1 MAFQVLIDNG
11 NGSEVIDY
19 AHYIAPGSI
28 VVDDKVNQPT
38 QITMVLNNVDD
49 AFVVPVREAYV
60 RIYSTKYGRVL
71 ATGFISQIPAQ
82 SFNGLSPNTPST
94 GFKSF
99 SYSITIT
106 SDDYLLS
113 AKSFEFFPAQ
123 VGMGSGQL
131 LAVMANKL
139 APGFF
144 DCTMDAVTGDLI
156 PYFQYDPTK
165 TWGQYAKTF
174 ADNYRFRVG
183 IRNKR
188 MFFAPYGDE
197 PLGIAY
203 DENQPQRTFKT
214 SGLNTSLMNTPL
226 VNDAIVIGAEEPG
239 NMHEDYFVGDGF
251 TGNFGLRH
259 LLFEGETTDLINEP
273 WNESEINTQNWT
285 VVDPTDSFFMAGT
298 LNVVAGPGTDYG
310 LSYIVYNS
318 AIEMA
323 GKLIIEHG
331 EILPIDTTTALIGGV
346 YSRLEAKL
354 PTVNLIHNASNFQ
367 TESWVASGGVPP
379 TLLPNGIVSYP
390 HGPSDLQQSLG
401 PVATFGTDFNLSFSA
416 MSLSGAGGSLDVIVI
431 DPSNQQILIEQV
443 INVSGTLAFF
453 SFSGAFPIGLGAEF
467 PIPGSDLL
475 VTFRNNIL
483 DVGKIVKFSGIQLE
497 YSSFA
502 TPFVD
507 TADEANWA
515 MTDVFLPY
523 ANCVAGFD
531 LRDGPTGVTPSVSG
545 ASGVGIQ
552 PVYNGTLVGSPVYT
566 QVNHN
571 YVVRTIFSCYNQS
584 RYNTVYRTLA
594 GTPFGGDNL
603 VAYGDITWVIDDL
616 DLTFPW
622 ANPQEIRF
630 TIRNVLLPSF
640 VVYAPVNNNNGN
652 MTLSYTSA
660 YLPPQGSTQ
669 LSSFYAFVNA
679 QAMAPLSGWPW
690 PPLPPQIDSLPVM
703 DYEMGFGIYGPIASI
718 TNGTGGDTSEL
729 AFYSN
734 NIPSLGARI
743 HFQSWEAQA
752 AVARVQNLTSIT
764 AQAGVVGDDG
774 DRLSVFTQL
783 SPLPR
788 SSEECELAAVQAI
801 ADRVNP
807 VYNGSYTVEHT
818 FFNFVNNDYPRSG
831 RILNINAP
839 ERDINYEDFIVNE
852 VQITITEL
860 WEEQLMVVLTFAPSK
875 YLDTLIQKFLPPP
888 TGVLTATDTLNPPT
902 PVQLENVGSAFAKD
916 LDNCKLGNGPLD
928 PEWSVTGFDSL
939 GSGSLSFG
947 TYWVVLTQINAGG
960 ETARSQEIVVV
971 LAVGNSIEIGLL
983 SLIQECTAVRAYVSS
998 TGPGL
1003 EAFYIDLSPTN
1014 PTFISS
1020 FPTNPGTPPV
1030 PVTNIG
1036 FDSSFAYCAVND
1048 VDVSVVEVR
1057 RTDSG
1062 WGTNNRD
1069 LINRYGVQ
1077 KFVLPRL
1084 SFEQSWFLRGTA
1096 PGCSFQAVDSLGAGD
1111 FPLGTYKISMTLISL
1126 AGESA
1131 PSVEQ
1136 EITLTVGNGFEIFP
1150 SNPLGLPTCRF
1161 YITANNGLLGN
1172 QTYYEDVPTAGT
1184 IFLTTLPTFLGNPP
1198 AMLVSRRS
1206 KVIRIYAPLIPNPP
1220 ILDPTQPINP
1230 DPYSN
1235 PGHIQFWF
1243 AENGDVRNVYGLEIR
1258 GSDNTTILLQRA
1270 IASPYDLIW
1279 TLDNT
1284 VTKNRTVTIF
1294 AYFINSLGEYS
1305 TAGLE
1310 VTVTIPV
1317 PPAPILGLGGKLTT
1331 HIQLVLDQ
1339 CKWPSGPYNNQVRQ
1353 DIAQTEI
1360 QWSKDPEFGGE

>member
-1 MAFQVLIDNG
+1 MFQIWIDNR
-11 NGSEVIDY
+11 NGDEAVDY
-19 AHYIAPGSI
+19 AHYVAPGSI
-28 VVDDKVNQPT
+28 VVDDKINLPT

-71 ATGFISQIPAQ
+71 ATGFVSQIPAQ
-82 SFNGLSPNTPST
+82 SFNGLSSKTPST
-94 GFKSF
+94 GWKSF
-99 SYSITIT
+99 SYTITIT
-106 SDDYLLS
+106 SDDYLLN

-123 VGMGSGQL
+123 TGMGSGQL
-131 LAVMANKL
+131 LAMMANKL

-144 DCTMDAVTGDLI
+144 DCTMDSVTGDLI
-156 PYFQYDPTK
+156 PYFQYDPTQ

-174 ADNYRFRVG
+174 ADNYRYRVG

-203 DENQPQRTFKT
+203 DETQPQRTFKT

-259 LLFEGETTDLINEP
+259 LLFEGISTDLINES
-273 WNESEINTQNWT
+273 WTESEINTQNWT

-323 GKLIIEHG
+323 GKLTIEHG
-331 EILPIDTTTALIGGV
+331 EVLPIDTTTALIGGV

-367 TESWVASGGVPP
+367 TESWTATGGNPP
-379 TLLPNGIVSYP
+379 TIYEDGVVAYPNGPSYI
-390 HGPSDLQQSLG
+390 SQLVG
-401 PVATFGTDFNLSFSA
+401 PVATFGTDFNISFSA
-416 MSLSGAGGSLDVIVI
+416 QTVSGAGGGLGILI
-431 DPSNQQILIEQV
+431 LDPSNGQVLIDATAS
-443 INVSGTLAFF
+443 VSGSLAFF
-453 SFSGAFPIGLGAEF
+453 SFSGSFPIGLGAQF

-475 VTFRNNIL
+475 VLIGNNLI
-483 DVGKIVKFSGIQLE
+483 DTAKTVKFSGLQLE

-507 TADEANWA
+507 TADESNWA

-552 PVYNGTLVGSPVYT
+552 PVYNGSLVGSPVYT
-566 QVNHN
+566 QENHN

-594 GTPFGGDNL
+594 GTPYGGDNL
-603 VAYGDITWVIDDL
+603 DAYGDITWVIDDL

-630 TIRNVLLPSF
+630 AIRNVKLPSF
-640 VVYAPVNNNNGN
+640 VLYAPVNNKNSN

-690 PPLPPQIDSLPVM
+690 PPFPDQIDSLPVM

-743 HFQSWEAQA
+743 HFESWEAQA
-752 AVARVQNLTSIT
+752 AVARVQNLSSIT
-764 AQAGVVGDDG
+764 AQAAVVGDDG
-774 DRLSVFTQL
+774 DRLTVFTSL
-783 SPLPR
+783 NPLPR
-788 SSEECELAAVQAI
+788 SSEECELAGAQAI
-801 ADRVNP
+801 ADRVLP
-807 VYNGSYTVEHT
+807 VYNGSYSVEHT

-839 ERDINYEDFIVNE
+839 DRGINYQDFVVNE
-852 VQITITEL
+852 VQTTITEL
-860 WEEQLMVVLTFAPSK
+860 WDEQLMVVLTFAPSK
-875 YLDTLIQKFLPPP
+875 YLQTTLQSFLPPP

-902 PVQLENVGSAFAKD
+902 PVQLENIGSAFAKD

-928 PEWSVTGFDSL
+928 PSWSVTGFDSL
-939 GSGSLSFG
+939 GSGSLSYG
-947 TYWVVLTQINAGG
+947 TYWVILTQINAGG
-960 ETARSQEIVVV
+960 ETAPSEEFAVT
-971 LAVGNSIEIGLL
+971 LAIGNSIEVALL
-983 SLIQECTAVRAYVSS
+983 SLIQECTAVRAYV
-998 TGPGL
+998 TNVGPGM
-1003 EAFYIDLSPTN
+1003 EEFYIDCDPLA
-1014 PTFISS
+1014 PTFITAY
-1020 FPTNPGTPPV
+1020 PTNPGTPPAT
-1030 PVTNIG
+1030 VTNIG
-1036 FDSSFAYCAVND
+1036 FDSSLAYCAVND

-1069 LINRYGVQ
+1069 LINRYSVQ
-1077 KFVLPRL
+1077 KFILPRL
-1084 SFEQSWFLRGTA
+1084 SFEQSWFLRGMA
-1096 PGCSFQAVDSLGAGD
+1096 PGCTFGAVDSLGGGD
-1111 FPLGTYKISMTLISL
+1111 FPHGTYKISMTLISA

-1136 EITLTVGNGFEIFP
+1136 EITLVAGNSFEITP
-1150 SNPLGLPTCRF
+1150 NNPLGVPTLRF

-1172 QTYYEDVPTAGT
+1172 ETYFEDVPAAGT
-1184 IFLTTLPTFLGNPP
+1184 IFLTALPTFLGGPP
-1198 AMLVSRRS
+1198 PMLVSRRS

-1230 DPYSN
+1230 DPYTS
-1235 PGHIQFWF
+1235 PGSIQFWF

-1258 GSDNTTILLQRA
+1258 GSDNETVLLQRA

-1284 VTKNRTVTIF
+1284 VTKDRTVTIF

-1305 TAGLE
+1305 TTGIE
-1310 VTVTIPV
+1310 VTVNIPQ
-1317 PPAPILGLGGKLTT
+1317 PPAPVLGLGGKLTT

-1339 CKWPSGPYNNQVRQ
+1339 CDWPSGPFKDQVRG
-1353 DIAQTEI
+1353 DIANTEI
-1360 QWSKDPEFGGE
+1360 QWSKDPEFGDE